1 MKATTI
7 RKGNIVRI
15 NGVLYRVLVMD
26 HVTPGKGRA
35 HIQTKLRSLR
45 DGTQTEMRFRSDQDV
60 ERVALEAKEMQ
71 FLYSDQQGFHFMDTA
86 TYDQVALG
94 EDVLADAKPYLIA
107 DTVIQMQWFE
117 NKPVAIEL
125 RLKVHGWTMPDLKV
139 VETSPSVKDA
149 TASAQ
154 RKPAKLETGLVV
166 QVPAFIEEGEMIR
179 VSTIDG
185 SYSERVK

>member
-15 NGVLYRVLVMD
+15 NSAIFRVLVMD

-35 HIQTKLRSLR
+35 HVQTKLRNLL
-45 DGTQTEMRFRSDQDV
+45 DGTQTEMRFRSDEEI
-60 ERVALEAKEMQ
+60 ERVMLEQKAMQ
-71 FLYSDQQGFHFMDTA
+71 YLYSDQQGYHFMDT
-86 TYDQVALG
+86 TSYEQVALS
-94 EDVLADAKPYLIA
+94 EEAIAEAKPYLVVDSVLA
-107 DTVIQMQWFE
+107 MQWFE
-117 NKPVAIEL
+117 GRPIAVELPPV
-125 RLKVHGWTMPDLKV
+125 VDLKV
-139 VETSPSVKDA
+139 VETPPSVKDA

-154 RKPAKLETGLVV
+154 RKPATMETGLVV

-179 VSTIDG
+179 VSTLDG

>member
-1 MKATTI
+1 MKATTV
-7 RKGNIVRI
+7 RKGNILRI

-35 HIQTKLRSLR
+35 HVQTKLRNLL
-45 DGTQTEMRFRSDQDV
+45 DGTQTEMRFRSDEDL
-60 ERVALEAKEMQ
+60 ERVVIETKEMQ
-71 FLYSDQQGFHFMDTA
+71 YLYNDQQGFHFMDTA

-94 EDVLADAKPYLIA
+94 EEILADARPYLMPDAI
-107 DTVIQMQWFE
+107 VQMQWFE
-117 NKPVAIEL
+117 NKALAVEL
-125 RLKVHGWTMPDLKV
+125 PPTVDLKV
-139 VETSPSVKDA
+139 IETTPSVKDA

-154 RKPAKLETGLVV
+154 RKPATLETGLVV

>member
-7 RKGNIVRI
+7 RKGNILRI
-15 NGVLYRVLVMD
+15 DGNLYRVLVMD

-35 HIQTKLRSLR
+35 HIQTKLRKIV

-60 ERVALEAKEMQ
+60 ERVTMETKEMQ
-71 FLYSDQQGFHFMDTA
+71 FLYADGQGLHFMDTES
-86 TYDQVALG
+86 YDQVALT
-94 EDVLADAKPYLIA
+94 EELLADVKPYLVA
-107 DTVIQMQWFE
+107 DSLVQMQWFE
-117 NKPVAIEL
+117 GQAISVEL
-125 RLKVHGWTMPDLKV
+125 PPTVDLKI
-139 VETSPSVKDA
+139 VETTPSVKDA

-154 RKPAKLETGLVV
+154 RKPAKMETGLVV

-185 SYSERVK
+185 SYAERAK

>member
-15 NGVLYRVLVMD
+15 NGILYRVLVMD

-35 HIQTKLRSLR
+35 HIQTKLRNLL
-45 DGTQTEMRFRSDQDV
+45 DGTQTEMRFRSDEDI
-60 ERVALEAKEMQ
+60 ERVALETKEMQ

-94 EDVLADAKPYLIA
+94 EDILADAKPYLIA

-117 NKPVAIEL
+117 SKPVAIEL
-125 RLKVHGWTMPDLKV
+125 PPVVDLKV
-139 VETSPSVKDA
+139 IETTPSVKDA

-154 RKPAKLETGLVV
+154 RKPATLETGLVV

-179 VSTIDG
+179 VSTLDG
-185 SYSERVK
+185 TYAERVK